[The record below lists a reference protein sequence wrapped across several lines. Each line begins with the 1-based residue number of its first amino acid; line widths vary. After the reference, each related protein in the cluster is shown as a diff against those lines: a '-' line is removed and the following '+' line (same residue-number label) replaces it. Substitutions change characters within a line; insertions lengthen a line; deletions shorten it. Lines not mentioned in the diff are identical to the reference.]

1 MIYSKRY
8 VPHVMPLTYSC
19 NNNVESEKSTNYS
32 NLFSC
37 LLVVMKNNELVMN
50 NYYARPTGV
59 IIVPEVNGVN
69 KNSSGR
75 RSRSRSDG
83 NDSEHGQR

>member
-1 MIYSKRY
+1 
-8 VPHVMPLTYSC
+8 
-19 NNNVESEKSTNYS
+19 
-32 NLFSC
+32 
-37 LLVVMKNNELVMN
+37 MN

-83 NDSEHGQR
+83 NDSERCQR